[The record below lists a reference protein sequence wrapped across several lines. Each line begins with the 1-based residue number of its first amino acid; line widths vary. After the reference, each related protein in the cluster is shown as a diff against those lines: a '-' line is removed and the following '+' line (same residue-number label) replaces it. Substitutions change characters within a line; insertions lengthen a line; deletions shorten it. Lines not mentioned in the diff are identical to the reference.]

1 MGRGPRWPSRAG
13 GGRRSRQQ
21 LRRPVRIRTVGARAP
36 PWPVLVQPPTA
47 SRARRSRRDR
57 RTRGPEP
64 GATERGPG
72 IKTPGAFDCRGQRPA
87 GRAGPNGQ
95 TRGVDS
101 SYQRVL
107 CCHIP
112 PTCSSATSVQCEY
125 APGLAIRGHMRG
137 RSCARHGQLKARPPC
152 ARRPGRDRIK
162 SLANEPQPR
171 LVARACVF
179 CAKPRGDSGIDW
191 SRASFKRP
199 RPLHPHTTTTTT
211 TTTGSGSD
219 APLLLWH

>member
-1 MGRGPRWPSRAG
+1 MQAAAAAASSSPDPDPDCWRAPVRRRGPCWCSH
-13 GGRRSRQQ
+13 RRHRQRDDRGEIAVPETRSPAPQ
-21 LRRPVRIRTVGARAP
+21 NAALELKPPARLIA
-36 PWPVLVQPPTA
+36 VA
-47 SRARRSRRDR
+47 NDR
-57 RTRGPEP
+57 RG
-64 GATERGPG
+64 G
-72 IKTPGAFDCRGQRPA
+72 A
-87 GRAGPNGQ
+87 GRSQRTNPW
-95 TRGVDS
+95 RGVAWI
-101 SYQRVL
+101 RVL

-199 RPLHPHTTTTTT
+199 AATPTHHYYYHR
-211 TTTGSGSD
+211 SGSD

>member
-1 MGRGPRWPSRAG
+1 VAVACKAAAGAAGSSCVVQAGCGPRPLA
-13 GGRRSRQQ
+13 
-21 LRRPVRIRTVGARAP
+21 
-36 PWPVLVQPPTA
+36 PVLVTDGMESETIA
-47 SRARRSRRDR
+47 ARSPYQR
-57 RTRGPEP
+57 P
-64 GATERGPG
+64 GAQRHTENAALELKP
-72 IKTPGAFDCRGQRPA
+72 PA
-87 GRAGPNGQ
+87 RLIAVANDRRAGPVP
-95 TRGVDS
+95 TDKPVAWI
-101 SYQRVL
+101 RVL

-112 PTCSSATSVQCEY
+112 RPQCN
-125 APGLAIRGHMRG
+125 ASMMHRVAGLAIRGHMRG

>member
-13 GGRRSRQQ
+13 GGSSCVVQSGSGP
-21 LRRPVRIRTVGARAP
+21 LAPVRR
-36 PWPVLVQPPTA
+36 
-47 SRARRSRRDR
+47 
-57 RTRGPEP
+57 
-64 GATERGPG
+64 
-72 IKTPGAFDCRGQRPA
+72 RGQCWCSHRRQRQRDDRGEIAVPEARSPA
-87 GRAGPNGQ
+87 PQNAALELNPPARLIAVANDRRAGPVP
-95 TRGVDS
+95 TDKPVAWRGFVYCAAIS
-101 SYQRVL
+101 HLQQRDL
-107 CCHIP
+107 
-112 PTCSSATSVQCEY
+112 SAMHRVS
-125 APGLAIRGHMRG
+125 GLAIRGHMRG

-199 RPLHPHTTTTTT
+199 AATPTHHYYYHR
-211 TTTGSGSD
+211 SGSD